1 MVKSKIIPVGLY
13 EANCIILWNES
24 NKALIIDPGADADL
38 ITEYIEK
45 AKLEPVAVFLT
56 HGHFDHVSGVD
67 GILEKYTLPVYLHS
81 GDKELLFCDLNISQ
95 PGYPRI
101 MREDAI
107 NYSLEEG
114 DEIPLF
120 GGKILHTPGHSKGS
134 TCLYFERD
142 KLLISGDT
150 LFSGSIG
157 RTDLPGG
164 SYMQIMKSLKR
175 LTELPDETMVIS
187 GHGPIT
193 NIRSEKLDNPYL
205 Q

>member
-107 NYSLEEG
+107 NYSLDEG
-114 DEIPLF
+114 DEIPLL

-134 TCLYFERD
+134 TCLYFESD

>member
-67 GILEKYTLPVYLHS
+67 GILEKYTLPVYLHG

-107 NYSLEEG
+107 NYSLDEG

-134 TCLYFERD
+134 TCLYFESD

>member
-107 NYSLEEG
+107 NYSLDEG
-114 DEIPLF
+114 DEVPLF

-134 TCLYFERD
+134 TCLYFESD

>member
-107 NYSLEEG
+107 NYSLDEG

-134 TCLYFERD
+134 TCLYFESD

-150 LFSGSIG
+150 LFPGSIG

>member
-134 TCLYFERD
+134 TCLYFESD

>member
-45 AKLEPVAVFLT
+45 AKLEPVAVFFT

-67 GILEKYTLPVYLHS
+67 GILEKYTLPVYLHG

-107 NYSLEEG
+107 NYFLDEG
-114 DEIPLF
+114 DEIPLSTRRA
-120 GGKILHTPGHSKGS
+120 TPKAAPVFTLRGTSFS
-134 TCLYFERD
+134 FLATLSFRD
-142 KLLISGDT
+142 PSA
-150 LFSGSIG
+150 
-157 RTDLPGG
+157 
-164 SYMQIMKSLKR
+164 
-175 LTELPDETMVIS
+175 V
-187 GHGPIT
+187 PICQEAH
-193 NIRSEKLDNPYL
+193 ICK
-205 Q
+205 

>member
-107 NYSLEEG
+107 NYSLDEG

-120 GGKILHTPGHSKGS
+120 LPEQFHLRQVFHFFHIQGIGADPGITAGA
-134 TCLYFERD
+134 
-142 KLLISGDT
+142 
-150 LFSGSIG
+150 G
-157 RTDLPGG
+157 RCPGA
-164 SYMQIMKSLKR
+164 L
-175 LTELPDETMVIS
+175 
-187 GHGPIT
+187 
-193 NIRSEKLDNPYL
+193 
-205 Q
+205 

>member
-107 NYSLEEG
+107 NYSLDEG

-134 TCLYFERD
+134 TCLYFESD